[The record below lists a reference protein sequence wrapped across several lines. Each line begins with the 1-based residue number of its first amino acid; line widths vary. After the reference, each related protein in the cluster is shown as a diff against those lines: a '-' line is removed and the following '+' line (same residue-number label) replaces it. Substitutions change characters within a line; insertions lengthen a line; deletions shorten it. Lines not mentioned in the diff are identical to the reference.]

1 MAWAIPVTPVLLQ
14 LFWLFALL
22 SMLAFGGGAGVM
34 PDIQRAAVDTYHW
47 MTPGEFLD
55 MFAISRAAP
64 GPGSLIVLLIGQ
76 KAAGLPGAAVSFVAM
91 FLPSCVVMHFVARF
105 WHRAA
110 HSAWRDVVEKA
121 LAPVAIGLTFASGLA
136 LMRATE
142 DGILPYLITIGGA
155 GVFAFTRIG
164 PLWMLGAGAATMLLA
179 RVIA

>member
-1 MAWAIPVTPVLLQ
+1 MTPVLLQ
-14 LFWLFALL
+14 LFWLFSLL

-34 PDIQRAAVDTYHW
+34 PDIQHAAVDIYHW
-47 MTPGEFLD
+47 MSAGEFLD
-55 MFAISRAAP
+55 FFAISRAAP

-91 FLPSCVVMHFVARF
+91 FLPSCVVVHFVARI

-110 HSAWRDVVEKA
+110 HSAWREVVEQA

-142 DGILPYLITIGGA
+142 HGILPHLITFGGA

-164 PLWMLGAGAATMLLA
+164 PLWMLGAGAAAMLLA
-179 RVIA
+179 AAIL

>member
-1 MAWAIPVTPVLLQ
+1 MTPVLLQ
-14 LFWLFALL
+14 LFWLFSLL

-34 PDIQRAAVDTYHW
+34 PDIQHAAVDIYHW
-47 MTPGEFLD
+47 MSAEEFLD
-55 MFAISRAAP
+55 FFAISRAAP

-91 FLPSCVVMHFVARF
+91 FLPSCVVVHFVARI

-110 HSAWRDVVEKA
+110 HSAWREVVEQA

-142 DGILPYLITIGGA
+142 HGILPHLITFGGA

-164 PLWMLGAGAATMLLA
+164 PLWMLGAGAAAMLLA
-179 RVIA
+179 AAIL

>member
-1 MAWAIPVTPVLLQ
+1 MIATLLK
-14 LFWLFALL
+14 LFWLFAIL

-34 PDIQRAAVDTYHW
+34 PDMQRAAVETYHW
-47 MTPGEFLD
+47 MSAQEFLG

-91 FLPSCVVMHFVARF
+91 FLPSCLLVHALARF
-105 WHRAA
+105 WHRADQA
-110 HSAWRDVVEKA
+110 AWREVVERA

-142 DGILPYLITIGGA
+142 SELIQYAITICGA
-155 GVFAFTRIG
+155 AVLAFTRIG
-164 PLWMLGAGAATMLLA
+164 PLYMLAAGASAMLLA
-179 RVIA
+179 RLIA

>member
-1 MAWAIPVTPVLLQ
+1 MSTVLLQ
-14 LFWLFALL
+14 LFWLFTVL

-34 PDIQRAAVDTYHW
+34 PDIQRAAVDVYHW
-47 MTPGEFLD
+47 MTPVEFLD

-91 FLPSCVVMHFVARF
+91 FLPSCLVVHLVARF

-110 HSAWRDVVEKA
+110 HSAWREVVERA

-142 DGILPYLITIGGA
+142 HGFLPHAITVVGTGI
-155 GVFAFTRIG
+155 FAFTRIG
-164 PLWMLGAGAATMLLA
+164 PLWMLGGGAAAMLLA
-179 RVIA
+179 ASFG

>member
-1 MAWAIPVTPVLLQ
+1 MTAVLLQ
-14 LFWLFALL
+14 LFWLFAIL

-34 PDIQRAAVDTYHW
+34 PDIQRAAVETYHW

-64 GPGSLIVLLIGQ
+64 GPGSLIVILIGQ
-76 KAAGLPGAAVSFVAM
+76 KAAGVPGAAVSFVAM
-91 FLPSCVVMHFVARF
+91 FLPSCVAVHFIARF

-110 HSAWRDVVEKA
+110 QSAWREVVEKA

-142 DGILPYLITIGGA
+142 TGLLLPAITIGA
-155 GVFAFTRIG
+155 AAVFAFTKMG
-164 PLWMLGAGAATMLLA
+164 PISMLAAGAAVMLLA
-179 RVIA
+179 SFVV